1 DSASAKPQTVN
12 EMHAFTARHD
22 CNIPMYQS
30 APAAFAV
37 WLGVVSV
44 RETIGVWLLSVVST
58 NVRTSASV
66 IATFRPRLAN
76 DCRSWVMSTGLNP
89 NCRSRWPWSPTQ
101 SIGTFWARR
110 LLTNARAA
118 LDLALL
124 PSSPAML

>member
-37 WLGVVSV
+37 WLGVGSV
-44 RETIGVWLLSVVST
+44 GETIGDWSLSVVST

-66 IATFRPRLAN
+66 IATFRPRLAYAS
-76 DCRSWVMSTGLNP
+76 RSWVMRIWLNP

-101 SIGTFWARR
+101 PIGAFSACR
-110 LLTNARAA
+110 LLISATAA
-118 LDLALL
+118 L
-124 PSSPAML
+124 